1 MSEILTIS
9 IKDAVFHSFH
19 GVFEQEQIVGND
31 FQVSVDVIIPMSKE
45 ILNDNLSNTISYVDI
60 YRITEQEMA
69 KPSKLLENVA
79 YRIICSLKDICD
91 EILQID
97 VEIIKIAPPIAK
109 IDGSARIKLK
119 YQKN

>member
-9 IKDAVFHSFH
+9 VKDAVFHSFH

-31 FQVSVDVIIPMSKE
+31 FQVSADVIIPMPE
-45 ILNDNLSNTISYVDI
+45 GIINDDLCDTISYVDI
-60 YRITEQEMA
+60 YHIIEQEMA

-79 YRIICSLKDICD
+79 HRIICSLKDICD

-109 IDGSARIKLK
+109 IDGSAKIKLK
-119 YQKN
+119 YQKS

>member
-1 MSEILTIS
+1 MSEILTIT

-19 GVFEQEQIVGND
+19 GVFEQEKIVGND
-31 FQVSVDVIIPMSKE
+31 FQVSIDVTFPMPKE
-45 ILNDNLSNTISYVDI
+45 IINDKLCDTISYVDI
-60 YRITEQEMA
+60 YHIAEQEMA
-69 KPSKLLENVA
+69 KPSHLLESVA
-79 YRIICSLKDICD
+79 YRIINSLKGICD

-119 YQKN
+119 YQKS